1 MFAPVAESV
10 DALDLKSNWA
20 YNPVPVQVWPGA
32 ILKDSRKWVFFS
44 YKIYQKIKNVLLIS
58 RTFFIIFHLFNFSS
72 SQTMFSPR
80 FSMFRLA
87 SSSDWTSPLS
97 RPIPKFQYNEPGII
111 ISRIKNM

>member
-44 YKIYQKIKNVLLIS
+44 YKIYLKIKMS
-58 RTFFIIFHLFNFSS
+58 
-72 SQTMFSPR
+72 
-80 FSMFRLA
+80 
-87 SSSDWTSPLS
+87 
-97 RPIPKFQYNEPGII
+97 Y
-111 ISRIKNM
+111 

>member
-32 ILKDSRKWVFFS
+32 ILKDSRKWVFLVIIF
-44 YKIYQKIKNVLLIS
+44 IQNKNALLIS
-58 RTFFIIFHLFNFSS
+58 RTFFIIFYLFNFSS
-72 SQTMFSPR
+72 NQTMFSPR

>member
-44 YKIYQKIKNVLLIS
+44 YKIYSKTKMSLYNNIRMRRREMGQ
-58 RTFFIIFHLFNFSS
+58 
-72 SQTMFSPR
+72 
-80 FSMFRLA
+80 RL
-87 SSSDWTSPLS
+87 SLCL
-97 RPIPKFQYNEPGII
+97 K
-111 ISRIKNM
+111 